1 MKIQESI
8 AGRSKYELLK
18 DLERNALDTT
28 YLKLIREN
36 SEVYDS
42 FHDLFFQL
50 KGTTGERV
58 QLINEII
65 AYARHQFRN
74 S

>member
-28 YLKLIREN
+28 YLKMIREN

-42 FHDLFFQL
+42 FYDLFFQL